1 MSRVIL
7 LLPAPDRLQLANCY
21 KYITREEKPYSEIYT
36 MSTIAGRC
44 ANVEKLLIIGHGG
57 VGTFFGATIAQ
68 VAKAIIDSQM
78 PLTGGGKIAF
88 DTCYAG
94 SRGDAGNVTSALE
107 KVLARLQAKDPD
119 CNLELVGS
127 TGPTVTIG
135 PLGAKRLVVRHAN
148 LNHAIQLQ
156 NEQMEIHGVDPSA
169 DPMYW
174 REDARSDEIKRWARF
189 EYTYLIAFAVD
200 FREALAVD
208 LDHSAQRKVRLQA

>member
-7 LLPAPDRLQLANCY
+7 LLPDPDRLQLANCY
-21 KYITREEKPYSEIYT
+21 KYITRKENPYSEIYT

-57 VGTFFGATIAQ
+57 VGTFVGATIGE
-68 VAKAIIDSQM
+68 VVDAIIDSGM

-107 KVLARLQAKDPD
+107 KVLARLKTWDPA
-119 CNLELVGS
+119 CNLVLVGS

-135 PLGAKRLVVRHAN
+135 PLGSKRLVVKHAN
-148 LNHAIQLQ
+148 LDHASQLQ
-156 NEQMEIHGVDPSA
+156 DEKMEIHRVNPSG

-174 REDARSDEIKRWARF
+174 REDARSDEIKLWARF
-189 EYTYLIAFAVD
+189 EYTYLIAFAID

-208 LDHSAQRKVRLQA
+208 LDHTAQRKVKLQA